1 MEGSEEDN
9 SLSSPAPLSPPQNNK
24 RIGSY
29 FTPKETS
36 RQPISRNLFETKQVM
51 SSQPLEAHSDHS
63 VASSHSLDMAQF
75 SVMKSPQVS
84 LEGQESVQ
92 LAESHSQLS
101 FFDSRS
107 KDIHTLLITR
117 DKRIK
122 ELEHVIL

>member
-1 MEGSEEDN
+1 
-9 SLSSPAPLSPPQNNK
+9 
-24 RIGSY
+24 
-29 FTPKETS
+29 
-36 RQPISRNLFETKQVM
+36 M

-63 VASSHSLDMAQF
+63 VASSRSLDMAPY

-84 LEGQESVQ
+84 LEGQEGAQ

-107 KDIHTLLITR
+107 KDFHTLLITR

-122 ELEHVIL
+122 ELEHVFFLTTL